1 MWRAIEIGKRDGQVE
16 FGAERLSFNGSNAFI
31 TPTLISGLNSG
42 HELNTREIFGPVAT
56 IGTFSNEEEAVHLAN
71 STDFG
76 LAASVW
82 TADLERAMRVSKKLV
97 AGTVS
102 VNTVDALGLTT
113 PFGGFKS
120 SGFGRD
126 LSLHALNNYTDLKT
140 TWLQWG

>member
-1 MWRAIEIGKRDGQVE
+1 M
-16 FGAERLSFNGSNAFI
+16 
-31 TPTLISGLNSG
+31 NSD